1 MGLLSGKRGVV
12 FGVANERSIAWAC
25 AKACASEGASLAFS
39 YLGES
44 LRKRVEALVEA
55 MPGSPVLPCD
65 VSKDQEI
72 DAFFETLSAR
82 WDRLDFLIHSV
93 AFAQRED
100 LRGRFMDTSRDSFAQ
115 ALDISAYSL
124 VALAR
129 RAAPLLK
136 EGGSI
141 IAMTYLGSQRVV
153 PNYNVM
159 GVAKAALE
167 ASARYLA
174 SELGPQGVRVNCISA
189 GPIKSLSASAIPGL
203 RTMMDATEAAAP
215 LRRNV
220 TAGDVGN
227 TAVYLLS
234 DLSSGVSGEVL
245 FVDSG
250 YHAMGMT
257 YLAEEENES

>member
-25 AKACASEGASLAFS
+25 AKACAGEGASLAFS

>member
-1 MGLLSGKRGVV
+1 
-12 FGVANERSIAWAC
+12 
-25 AKACASEGASLAFS
+25 
-39 YLGES
+39 
-44 LRKRVEALVEA
+44 
-55 MPGSPVLPCD
+55 
-65 VSKDQEI
+65 
-72 DAFFETLSAR
+72 
-82 WDRLDFLIHSV
+82 
-93 AFAQRED
+93 
-100 LRGRFMDTSRDSFAQ
+100 
-115 ALDISAYSL
+115 
-124 VALAR
+124 
-129 RAAPLLK
+129 
-136 EGGSI
+136 
-141 IAMTYLGSQRVV
+141 
-153 PNYNVM
+153 
-159 GVAKAALE
+159 VAKAALE